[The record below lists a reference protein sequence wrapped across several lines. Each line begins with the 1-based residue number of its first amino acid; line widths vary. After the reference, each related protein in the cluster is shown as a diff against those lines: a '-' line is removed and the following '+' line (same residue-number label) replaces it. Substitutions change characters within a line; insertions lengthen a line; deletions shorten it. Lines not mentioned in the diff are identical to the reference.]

1 MCIACGY
8 RDYFFDLVRINRSVQ
23 NGVFIQLRWAATN
36 RNSGRLFNRLAENIK
51 GHYMRALLLTVLML
65 TFPLNSQADMPMTAI
80 PKNELSAAIAAWEKE
95 DYKKAFAILKKHAEA
110 GDPFAQLTLSGMYEN
125 GLGVK
130 QNKLEADRLLR
141 KAAEQGH
148 PIAQTVL
155 GRKYYDG
162 HGVTKNIS
170 EAMRLWKSAAEQN
183 YAPAQYGLAV
193 EYYEGKA
200 VPKNNFLAFY
210 WAYISTHYGQNW
222 NNEEQRKSA
231 LVIEE
236 SASKE
241 LTPFDVLSA
250 VAGANQW
257 REKRKLPNR
266 KPPK

>member
-1 MCIACGY
+1 
-8 RDYFFDLVRINRSVQ
+8 
-23 NGVFIQLRWAATN
+23 
-36 RNSGRLFNRLAENIK
+36 
-51 GHYMRALLLTVLML
+51 MRALLLTVLML

-110 GDPFAQLTLSGMYEN
+110 GDPFAQVWLWTMYED

-141 KAAEQGH
+141 KAAAQGH
-148 PIAQTVL
+148 PIAQTEL
-155 GRKYYDG
+155 GRKYYG
-162 HGVTKNIS
+162 GLGVTKNIS
-170 EAMRLWKSAAEQN
+170 EAIRLWKSAAEQN
-183 YAPAQYGLAV
+183 YAPAQHSLATV
-193 EYYEGKA
+193 YYEGKV
-200 VPKNNFLAFY
+200 VPKDNYLAFY
-210 WAYISTHYGQNW
+210 WAYISIVYGQNW
-222 NNEEQRKSA
+222 RDEEERRSA
-231 LVIEE
+231 QEIEE